1 MAEQIEDYGAPA
13 SDADIAAFQNMQQV
27 DINTPAWQP
36 GSRYDTQVRGLT
48 SQDYT
53 QHAPIEAPPRPEEPV
68 YDTSVMPT
76 TPETNWQQLYGRSE
90 NEKGELRRMLNE
102 YNATLTATMAELTAL
117 RNAQSVNAYPTSP
130 VHAQQPQYQLPETF
144 FPERQPGDVVEVRE
158 IDALLRNVVGPTMLT
173 LAQQQ
178 QNLFNERVEQEK
190 RAVGINSVVEARLL
204 ATRPWLNNIGD
215 PLARVRAMAEIVQAE
230 RPVSPTHVPQAP
242 VHPAAAAARR
252 VTFVEPAGGHAAAN
266 PQPSREQVLARFKQE
281 FASART
287 AAEKKAVLGRY
298 GVGVVND
305 FGPDVLG
312 LPR

>member
-144 FPERQPGDVVEVRE
+144 FPVRLTRYSVTSSVPRCSRSRNSSRISSTSE
-158 IDALLRNVVGPTMLT
+158 SSRRSGLSVSTVSWRHGYLLR
-173 LAQQQ
+173 
-178 QNLFNERVEQEK
+178 
-190 RAVGINSVVEARLL
+190 
-204 ATRPWLNNIGD
+204 
-215 PLARVRAMAEIVQAE
+215 VR
-230 RPVSPTHVPQAP
+230 
-242 VHPAAAAARR
+242 
-252 VTFVEPAGGHAAAN
+252 G
-266 PQPSREQVLARFKQE
+266 
-281 FASART
+281 
-287 AAEKKAVLGRY
+287 
-298 GVGVVND
+298 
-305 FGPDVLG
+305 
-312 LPR
+312 